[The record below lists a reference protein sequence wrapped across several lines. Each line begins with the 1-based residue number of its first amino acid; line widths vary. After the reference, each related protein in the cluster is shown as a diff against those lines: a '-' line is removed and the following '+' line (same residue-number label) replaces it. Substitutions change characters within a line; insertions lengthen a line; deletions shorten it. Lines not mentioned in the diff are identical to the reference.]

1 MAAYTPS
8 EWHTFFMGSVG
19 AAAALLGLLFVAI
32 SMNLQQILK
41 FPKLPGRAAGTLG
54 ILMSALVVS
63 SFGLAPGQSHD
74 AFGIEII
81 ASATVAGAQSVWVT
95 LHRYVASDPISWT
108 LEPLIELLLP
118 SLAFIAGGLSLMNGG
133 GGGLYWVLAG
143 TLLSFLAASISA
155 WVLLIEILR

>member
-1 MAAYTPS
+1 MAAYTPN
-8 EWHTFFMGSVG
+8 EWHNFFMGSVG

-41 FPKLPGRAAGTLG
+41 FPKLPGRAAGTLA

-63 SFGLAPGQSHD
+63 SFGLVPGQSHD

-81 ASATVAGAQSVWVT
+81 VTAAIVGAQSVWVT
-95 LHRYVASDPISWT
+95 VHRYVAGDPLSWT
-108 LEPLIELLLP
+108 LEPLLELLLP
-118 SLAFIAGGLSLMNGG
+118 SLAFIVGGFSLIYGA

-143 TLLSFLAASISA
+143 TLLSFLAASLSA